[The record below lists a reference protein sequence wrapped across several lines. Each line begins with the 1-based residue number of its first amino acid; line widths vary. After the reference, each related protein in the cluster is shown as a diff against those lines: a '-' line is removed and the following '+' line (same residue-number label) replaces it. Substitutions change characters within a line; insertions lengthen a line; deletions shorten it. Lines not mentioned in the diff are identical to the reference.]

1 MKKISFLLTSIL
13 LGISLSCQDAPKNK
27 ENERNIEIKIEKS
40 DTNSKATITIKKTI
54 NERVSEEVQTIEG
67 VHEDVMKKVDMLSA
81 EVEEGTTDNREIVK
95 RIKFK
100 LNPKSETNTSGEISF
115 TEEDGKVSM
124 NASIMGLAP

>member
-54 NERVSEEVQTIEG
+54 NGRVSEEVQTIEG
-67 VHEDVMKKVDMLSA
+67 AHEDVMKK
-81 EVEEGTTDNREIVK
+81 
-95 RIKFK
+95 
-100 LNPKSETNTSGEISF
+100 
-115 TEEDGKVSM
+115 
-124 NASIMGLAP
+124 

>member
-54 NERVSEEVQTIEG
+54 NGRVSEEVQTIEG

-100 LNPKSETNTSGEISF
+100 LNPKSETNTSGE
-115 TEEDGKVSM
+115 VS
-124 NASIMGLAP
+124 LLKKTVKYR